1 MAANQSWFLRLI
13 GLECAHPAHGKDSFV
28 CRCATNWP
36 SPMGKNHKGLTVIW
50 IPDMEGPREDDEAI
64 KAWLLLYKNSE
75 YELPNEFLFEELSS
89 YNKSFLQRVC
99 HEVDS
104 RVKCGIPIR
113 IWSAGSGIDPVSMKL
128 KEIFRDKIELT
139 ILDVSPEC
147 IHMNEAAFEKRGLH
161 ADFVVGNLFEA
172 KYEQRFDIVMNTGL
186 LEHFSTHGQ
195 TDLLRIFSNSLKP
208 GGVYL
213 TYVPYAGGR
222 LYKYCMERMIR
233 IGNWKVGPEVPIE
246 TFREM
251 NIEGLVLVEEYPLDA
266 LYQLAF
272 LRGAFPILGILTL
285 PVVMVI
291 TRLPSVFELP
301 FLRLIS
307 GYGLFAEFRRIE
319 GV

>member
-1 MAANQSWFLRLI
+1 
-13 GLECAHPAHGKDSFV
+13 
-28 CRCATNWP
+28 
-36 SPMGKNHKGLTVIW
+36 
-50 IPDMEGPREDDEAI
+50 MEGPRSNDEAI

-75 YELPNEFLFEELSS
+75 YELSNELLSEELSP
-89 YNKSFLQRVC
+89 YNRSFFQRVC

-104 RVKCGIPIR
+104 RVKCSVPIR

-147 IHMNEAAFEKRGLH
+147 IYMNKAAFEKRGLH
-161 ADFVVGNLFEA
+161 ADFVVGNLFKA
-172 KYEQRFDIVMNTGL
+172 KYVQRFDIVMNTGL
-186 LEHFSTHGQ
+186 LEHFSIQGQ
-195 TDLLRIFSNSLKP
+195 TDLLRIFSDSLKP
-208 GGVYL
+208 GGVYM

-222 LYKYCMERMIR
+222 LYKYCMERMMR

-251 NIEGLVLVEEYPLDA
+251 EIKGLVLVEEYPLDA

-272 LRGAFPILGILTL
+272 LRGAFPILGTLTL
-285 PVVMVI
+285 PVVMII
-291 TRLPSVFELP
+291 TKHPSIFESPL
-301 FLRLIS
+301 FKLIS
-307 GYGLFAEFRRIE
+307 GYGLFAEFKKTE